1 MEFKDFNDKV
11 VKELEQKKE
20 LDNTDNKSGIY
31 AIYIENYDYKC
42 MKYEECIIPI
52 YVGQSKNIYQ
62 RILSH
67 KKKLKEIFS
76 YCIFPTLPFSKLYFI
91 LYRNPGFNPSN
102 FKVILSSSA
111 IISSFTFFSSEY
123 FFPLSI
129 SSRIYE
135 SFWLT
140 VFGIS

>member
-62 RILSH
+62 RILCSTSFFH
-67 KKKLKEIFS
+67 N
-76 YCIFPTLPFSKLYFI
+76 T
-91 LYRNPGFNPSN
+91 PSN
-102 FKVILSSSA
+102 PMIFNH
-111 IISSFTFFSSEY
+111 
-123 FFPLSI
+123 
-129 SSRIYE
+129 
-135 SFWLT
+135 
-140 VFGIS
+140 